1 MTFKNRLFA
10 ALACCAVTLV
20 GAPAVFTPQPA
31 EAQENKITDEA
42 QRIFEKYGDAI
53 YQVQVVDLASDKKNS
68 IGSGFQFT
76 AGGLIAT
83 NYHVVAGAIQHKD
96 NNRLEYIHDKGDKG
110 SLKIL
115 IADVGHDLAI
125 LQMDK
130 PGKTYVELG
139 YSDLPKGA
147 RLFSLGNPHDIGFT
161 IIEGTY
167 NGVNRESFIDK
178 IHFSGSLNP
187 GMSGGPALGHDG
199 KVVGVNVQTSGNNI
213 SFLVPVEPLR
223 ALLTEYMQEPKGY
236 DFQSKA
242 SEYIE
247 DRLLKTQEKTVN
259 RIMAE
264 KWESVPFG
272 PFMVPG
278 RINAAFKC
286 WGDTAAEEKKPY
298 KYYRSICSSQDRL
311 FLDENFD
318 TGTIQYR
325 YDSIVAKDKLNLPRF
340 YNYYEGQYSLPVEV
354 YTSAGEEDVTNFE
367 CNNHF
372 VDLADHRWKSSF
384 CVRQYKKYPK
394 IYDMQLYMALVGAGK
409 QGLMISEIAAGVSKE
424 NALKLAQKFMSEI
437 KAAPAATKTDTPT
450 APPLVNPAGDK
461 SPPPVPTPAP
471 MPDNG
476 AKGDNNPPA
485 RGTSDTSPAENNTGK
500 GM

>member
-1 MTFKNRLFA
+1 MFFKNRLFA
-10 ALACCAVTLV
+10 VFACCAVTLAA
-20 GAPAVFTPQPA
+20 APAVFTAAPA
-31 EAQENKITDEA
+31 EAQETKITDEA

-53 YQVQVVDLASDKKNS
+53 YQVQVVDLASDKKNA

-76 AGGLIAT
+76 EGGLIAT
-83 NYHVVAGAIQHKD
+83 NYHVVAGAIQNKD
-96 NNRLEYIHDKGDKG
+96 NNRLEYLHDRGEKG

-125 LQMDK
+125 LQMEK

-139 YSDLPKGA
+139 RSDLPKGA

-167 NGVNRESFIDK
+167 NGVNHESFIDK

-199 KVVGVNVQTSGNNI
+199 KVVGVNVSTAGNSI

-223 ALLTEYMQEPKGY
+223 ALLTEYMQKPQGY
-236 DFQSKA
+236 DFTSHS

-247 DRLLKTQEKTVN
+247 DRLLTTQQKTVD
-259 RIMAE
+259 RIMAD

-272 PFMVPG
+272 PLMVPG
-278 RINAAFKC
+278 RINVAFKC
-286 WGDTAAEEKKPY
+286 WGDTASEEKKPY
-298 KYYRSICSSQDRL
+298 IYNRSTCSSQDRL

-318 TGTIQYR
+318 TGTILYR

-340 YNYYEGQYSLPVEV
+340 YNYYESQYSLPVET
-354 YTSAGEEDVTNFE
+354 YTNAGEEDVTNFD
-367 CNNHF
+367 CNNSF
-372 VDLADHRWKSSF
+372 VDLANRRWKASF

-394 IYDMQLYMALVGAGK
+394 IYDMHLYMALVGAGK

-437 KAAPAATKTDTPT
+437 KAAPGGSKDAVPT
-450 APPLVNPAGDK
+450 APPVVTPVSDQ
-461 SPPPVPTPAP
+461 SPPPLDKSQGQKATEISPER
-471 MPDNG
+471 
-476 AKGDNNPPA
+476 GD
-485 RGTSDTSPAENNTGK
+485 SKK